1 MLRVLFVTAVL
12 LGSLVGGT
20 STANAQAP
28 SYDLLR
34 QPTVS
39 ATEIAFSYAGDL
51 WVVPRAGGDARRLT
65 TGPGRETRPYF
76 SPDGKWIAFTGDYDG
91 NVDAYVVASGGGVPR
106 RVTYHPSNDFVVGWT
121 PDGRS
126 LLVTTERYSYADFA
140 RLLKVPVDGETGVPE
155 QIPLPMVQ
163 DGSMSA
169 DGARI
174 AYVPNQ
180 KWQSAWKG
188 YRGGQT
194 TPILIA
200 SLADSSVERVP
211 RSNSNDFN
219 PMWVDNTVYFLSDRD
234 GPVSLYACDVA
245 SKAVRRVVANTGLDL
260 KNASAGPGAIVYE
273 QFGTIHLVD
282 TASGNDKRVDIRVSG
297 DLPEVRAG
305 LRKVPASSIQNAHI
319 SPTGARAVFEARGEI
334 ITVPAQK
341 GDARDL
347 TNTPG
352 TAERDPA
359 WSPDG
364 QRIAWFSDASG
375 EYALHISDQTAN
387 TQPKVI
393 NLGTPPSYYY
403 TPRWSPD
410 SSKIAYIDKHMTLWY
425 VDVAA
430 GRPVRV
436 DADRFETPYIA
447 NDASWSPDGRWLA
460 YTKYLPSALRA
471 VFVYSLD
478 RATSH
483 QVTDGLSDARSPV
496 FDADGKLLFFTA
508 STNVGPASSWL
519 DMSGINRPVTRSV
532 YVAVL
537 AKDTPSPLA
546 PESDEEKAP
555 EKPAA
560 AAPSAAPAPGA
571 TAPAAAPGTT
581 APGAAAA
588 AAPAPVPPVT
598 IDIEN
603 IGQRVL
609 ALPIPAKNYADLA
622 AGKSGTLF
630 LLEGSL
636 VPGEDGPGPL
646 SITVFDLAK
655 RKIEP
660 FAEGVT
666 SFDVSA
672 NGEKAL
678 VRQGESWSIG
688 PTSPPFKAGEGGALK
703 LADVEVFVDPRAEWR
718 QMYNEVWRIERDF
731 FYDPGFHGND
741 LSALSKRYEPYLEH
755 VTCRADLNYL
765 FDEMLGWMSAGHTF
779 IGGGDAMKAKRVK
792 GGLLGADFA
801 IENGRYR
808 FARVYN
814 GENWNP
820 GLEAPL
826 TQPGVNVT
834 NGEYLIAVR
843 GRNLTARENVWQA
856 LEGTAGKAVVLR
868 VGPNADG
875 TGARDVTV
883 VPVDDEEGLRHLAWI
898 EDNRRKVD
906 ELSGGR
912 VAYVHMPDTAG
923 GGYTSFNRYY
933 FAQVGK
939 QGAVIDDR
947 FNHGG
952 LLADYVIDLMRRPVM
967 SKIAGRDGEDQTSP
981 GAAIFGPKVMIVNEM
996 AGSGGDAMP
1005 WYFRKAGIGPLVGTR
1020 TWGGL
1025 IGIFGYPPLVDGG
1038 GVTAPRVALYGLQGE
1053 WEVENRGIAPDYEVE
1068 FDAKS
1073 WRAGRDPQLEKAV
1086 ELVLEALKKNPLPTY
1101 KRPAYP
1107 KMH

>member
-1 MLRVLFVTAVL
+1 MLKALVVAGAV
-12 LGSLVGGT
+12 VCAAIT
-20 STANAQAP
+20 VNAQATGT

-51 WVVPRAGGDARRLT
+51 WVVPKAGGDARRLT
-65 TGPGRETRPYF
+65 TSTGRELRPYF
-76 SPDGKWIAFTGDYDG
+76 SPDGQTIAFTGEYDG
-91 NVDAYVVASGGGVPR
+91 NIDVYTVPSRGGVPR
-106 RVTYHPSNDFVVGWT
+106 RLTYHPANDVAVGWT
-121 PDGRS
+121 PDGRNV
-126 LLVTTERYSYADFA
+126 LVRSERYSHADFD
-140 RLLKVPVDGETGVPE
+140 RLLKISVDGETGVPE
-155 QIPLPMVQ
+155 QIPLPMIQ
-163 DGSMSA
+163 DGSLSG
-169 DGARI
+169 DGSRI
-174 AYVPNQ
+174 AYVPNR
-180 KWQSAWKG
+180 KWQAAWKG

-200 SLADSSVERVP
+200 SLADSSIERIP
-211 RSNSNDFN
+211 RNNSNDTN
-219 PMWVDNTVYFLSDRD
+219 PMWVGDTIYFLSDRD
-234 GPVSLYACDVA
+234 GPVSLFAYDVTT
-245 SKAVRRVVANTGLDL
+245 KAVRPVVKNTGLDL
-260 KNASAGPGAIVYE
+260 KSASAGPGAIAFE
-273 QFGTIHLVD
+273 QFGAIHLLD
-282 TASGNDKRVDIRVSG
+282 TATGADRRVDIRVSG
-297 DLPEVRAG
+297 DLPEVRPG
-305 LRKVPASSIQNAHI
+305 LRKVPAPSIQNAHI

-334 ITVPAQK
+334 ITVPAVK

-352 TAERDPA
+352 AAERDPA

-375 EYALHISDQTAN
+375 EYALHISDQTGSAP
-387 TQPKVI
+387 PKVI
-393 NLGTPPSYYY
+393 NLGTPPSYFYS
-403 TPRWSPD
+403 PRWSPD
-410 SSKIAYIDKHMTLWY
+410 STKIAYIDKHMTLWY

-430 GRPVRV
+430 GAPVRV

-447 NDASWSPDGRWLA
+447 NDASWSPDGKWLA

-471 VFVYSLD
+471 VFVHSLD
-478 RATSH
+478 RRQSY

-546 PESDEEKAP
+546 FESDEEKAE

-560 AAPSAAPAPGA
+560 SAQSA
-571 TAPAAAPGTT
+571 TP

-588 AAPAPVPPVT
+588 PAASGAPASGAAATATPAPVPPVT
-598 IDIEN
+598 IDVEN

-609 ALPIPAKNYADLA
+609 ALPIPSKNYADLA
-622 AGKSGTLF
+622 AGRAGTLF

-646 SITVFDLAK
+646 SISVFDLAK
-655 RKIEP
+655 RKLEP
-660 FAEGVT
+660 FADGVT

-672 NGEKAL
+672 NGEKVL

-688 PTSPPFKAGEGGALK
+688 ASAAPFKAGEGGALK
-703 LADVEVFVDPRAEWR
+703 LADVEVWVDPRAEWR

-741 LSALSKRYEPYLEH
+741 LSALAKRYEPYLERI
-755 VTCRADLNYL
+755 TCRADLNYL
-765 FDEMLGWMSAGHTF
+765 FEEMLGWMSAGHTF
-779 IGGGDAMKAKRVK
+779 VGGGDAPKAKPVR

-801 IENGRYR
+801 IENGRFR

-820 GLEAPL
+820 GLQAPL
-826 TQPGVNVT
+826 TQPGVNVVA
-834 NGEYLIAVR
+834 GEYLLSVR
-843 GRNLTARENVWQA
+843 GRNLTARDNVYQA

-883 VPVDDEEGLRHLAWI
+883 VPVEDEEGLRHLAWI

-967 SKIAGRDGEDQTSP
+967 SRIAGRDGEDQTSP

-1038 GVTAPRVALYGLQGE
+1038 GVTAPRVALYGLDGD
-1053 WEVENRGIAPDYEVE
+1053 WEVENRGITPDVEVE
-1068 FDAKS
+1068 FDPKA

-1086 ELVLEALKKNPLPTY
+1086 ELVMEALKKSPLPSY
-1101 KRPAYP
+1101 KRPPYP
-1107 KMH
+1107 KHN

>member
-1 MLRVLFVTAVL
+1 MLKIVLVPVIL
-12 LGSLVGGT
+12 LGAVITVS
-20 STANAQAP
+20 AQ

-39 ATEIAFSYAGDL
+39 ASEIAFSYAGDL
-51 WVVPRAGGDARRLT
+51 WVVPKAGGDARRLT
-65 TGPGRETRPYF
+65 TSTGRETRPYF
-76 SPDGKWIAFTGDYDG
+76 SPDGTTIAFTGEYDG
-91 NVDAYVVASGGGVPR
+91 NIDVYTVLSRGGVPR
-106 RVTYHPSNDFVVGWT
+106 RVTYHPANDVSVGWT

-126 LLVTTERYSYADFA
+126 ILVRSGRYSYADFD
-140 RLLKVPVDGETGVPE
+140 RLLKISVDGETGIPE
-155 QIPLPMVQ
+155 QIPLPMIQ
-163 DGSMSA
+163 EGSLSA
-169 DGARI
+169 DGSRI
-174 AYVPNQ
+174 AYVPNA
-180 KWQSAWKG
+180 KWQTAWKG

-211 RSNSNDFN
+211 RNNSNDTN
-219 PMWVDNTVYFLSDRD
+219 PMWVGDTVYFLSDRD
-234 GPVSLYACDVA
+234 GPVSLYAYDVTT
-245 SKAVRRVVANTGLDL
+245 KAVRAVVKNSGLDL
-260 KNASAGPGAIVYE
+260 KSASAGPGAIAYE
-273 QFGTIHLVD
+273 QFGAIHLLD
-282 TASGNDKRVDIRVSG
+282 TATGAERRVDIRVSG
-297 DLPEVRAG
+297 DLPEVRPG
-305 LRKVPASSIQNAHI
+305 LRKVPAPSIQNAHI
-319 SPTGARAVFEARGEI
+319 SPTGVRAVFEARGEI
-334 ITVPAQK
+334 ITVPALK

-375 EYALHISDQTAN
+375 EYALHISDQSGVGT
-387 TQPKVI
+387 PKII
-393 NLGTPPSYYY
+393 NLGTPPSYFYA
-403 TPRWSPD
+403 PRWSPD

-430 GRPVRV
+430 GTPVRV
-436 DADRFETPYIA
+436 DADRFETPYLV
-447 NDASWSPDGRWLA
+447 NDSSWSPDGKWLA

-471 VFVYSLD
+471 VFVHSLD
-478 RATSH
+478 QKRSY

-496 FDADGKLLFFTA
+496 FDAGGKLLFFTA

-546 PESDEEKAP
+546 PESDEEKPA
-555 EKPAA
+555 EKPAVAAPPAASAAGA
-560 AAPSAAPAPGA
+560 AA
-571 TAPAAAPGTT
+571 APAAAPGT
-581 APGAAAA
+581 

-598 IDIEN
+598 IDVEN

-609 ALPIPAKNYADLA
+609 ALPIPAKNYDSIV
-622 AGKSGTLF
+622 AGKAGTLY

-636 VPGEDGPGPL
+636 IPGEDGPGPL
-646 SITVFDLAK
+646 SVSVFDLSK
-655 RKIEP
+655 RKVEA

-672 NGEKAL
+672 NGEKVL

-688 PTSPPFKAGEGGALK
+688 PSTAPFKAGEGGALK
-703 LADVEVFVDPRAEWR
+703 LADVEVYVDPRAEWR
-718 QMYNEVWRIERDF
+718 QMYAEVWRIERDF
-731 FYDPGFHGND
+731 FYDPGFHGLD
-741 LSALSKRYEPYLEH
+741 LKATAKRYEPYLER
-755 VTCRADLNYL
+755 VASRADLNYL
-765 FDEMLGWMSAGHTF
+765 FEEMLGWISAGHTF
-779 IGGGDAMKAKRVK
+779 VGGGDGPMAKRVK
-792 GGLLGADFA
+792 GGLLGCDFA

-820 GLEAPL
+820 NLQAPL
-826 TQPGVNVT
+826 TQPGVNVSA
-834 NGEYLIAVR
+834 GEYLLAVR
-843 GRNLTARENVWQA
+843 GRDLTARDNVYQA
-856 LEGTAGKAVVLR
+856 LEGTAGKAVVIR

-883 VPVDDEEGLRHLAWI
+883 VPVDEEGSLRHLAWI

-906 ELSGGR
+906 QLSGGR
-912 VAYVHMPDTAG
+912 VAYVHMPDTGG

-939 QGAVIDDR
+939 EGAVIDDR

-952 LLADYVIDLMRRPVM
+952 LLADYVIDLMRRPAM
-967 SKIAGRDGEDQTSP
+967 SRIAGRDGEDQTSP

-996 AGSGGDAMP
+996 AGSGGDALP

-1025 IGIFGYPPLVDGG
+1025 IGIFGYPPLMDGG
-1038 GVTAPRVALYGLQGE
+1038 GVTAPRVAIYNLDGD

-1068 FDAKS
+1068 FDPKA

-1086 ELVLEALKKNPLPTY
+1086 ELVMEALKKNPLPTY
-1101 KRPAYP
+1101 KRPPYP
-1107 KMH
+1107 KHN